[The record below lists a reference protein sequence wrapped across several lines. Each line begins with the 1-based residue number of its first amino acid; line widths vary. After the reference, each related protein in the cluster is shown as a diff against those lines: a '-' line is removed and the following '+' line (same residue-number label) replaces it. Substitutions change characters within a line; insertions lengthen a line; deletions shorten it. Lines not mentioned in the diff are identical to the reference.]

1 MSRTL
6 VHRGQVQHQSIRP
19 SESEAH
25 LIMEV
30 HKVDLN
36 ERTTIQTLLDEI
48 EGVTMA
54 PMNSASTIPTYVDVL
69 TLSAKDSDG
78 LRTADISGGTGIVSI
93 IVYGRHWGA

>member
-1 MSRTL
+1 MSRTCI
-6 VHRGQVQHQSIRP
+6 HRGQIQHQLIRP

-30 HKVDLN
+30 HKVNLT

-54 PMNSASTIPTYVDVL
+54 PLNAASTIPTYVDVL
-69 TLSAKDSDG
+69 NLSAKDDNG
-78 LRTADISGGTGIVSI
+78 HRTADINGGSGVVSI
-93 IVYGRHWGA
+93 IVYGRHWGD